1 MVYRR
6 FILAISG
13 AYFWIWTYHFAH
25 KGQNGMYV
33 LELVLANFESITLTP
48 PNAVKLIEL
57 NKVNV
62 TQLTILDIS
71 F

>member
-1 MVYRR
+1 
-6 FILAISG
+6 
-13 AYFWIWTYHFAH
+13 
-25 KGQNGMYV
+25 MYV
-33 LELVLANFESITLTP
+33 LELVLVNFESITLTP